1 MFRIYLPVIAAILA
15 SLWPDN
21 SLARPK
27 IAEVKSFNGR
37 PTIFVDGQPEAP
49 AFYALTHAYGGRWS
63 WEEVASRNLQNFCN
77 IGTRLFQVDLYF
89 EDIWK
94 KNSDSLNI
102 ALAQKQVRGVL
113 DVCPQ
118 ASVVIRVHVNAP
130 FWWNEANPD
139 ECTQYADGPLVDR
152 PYGAPFN
159 NEDGDTE
166 RALRASLASAKWR
179 AEAGERLKEF
189 CQRMAATTEGQS
201 VIGLHICGGIY
212 GEWHYWGFIPH
223 DPDTGPAM
231 TRYFREWLTKKYNT
245 DKALQC
251 AWNNKTFTLA
261 TASVPGTDE
270 RNHTTAGIFHD
281 PQKEQRVIDYFEAQ
295 QEVVAEDIEYFCKI
309 AKDYWPRKLIVGVFY
324 GYFHMTFCRQ
334 ATGGHLFV
342 ERIMDC
348 PYIDYLSAPQT
359 YWNDSRALGGSGTS
373 RGVIE
378 SALLHGK
385 LWLDE
390 MDNGF
395 LQKQPARDDVRSVVS
410 ADTAYAAIIRRN
422 ALLPLMRG
430 IGLWYYDFGI
440 RTSFGWWDRPLYQQQ
455 IKEEKTLF
463 DQWISEP
470 RQSAA
475 DLLVVWD
482 METFYYV
489 KNTWYPLC
497 YNQLDQA
504 NEELLRCGVTGDHV
518 YTFDLKRVNPAQ
530 YKAVLFMNTFRMT
543 ADERQLIRDKF
554 ARDGRTLIWNYLPGY
569 TDGTRLNLD
578 WVSENTGFDITPYKR
593 DTSPVVLIKNPTTEY
608 AFEGPVDPMVV
619 ITDKAAENLG
629 TIKNSG
635 EMIVGSKKFPGY
647 HAVFATLP
655 LHNSD
660 VFRQLLKL
668 AGCHVYNEENDFT
681 FANNQYVMV
690 HTKNGGPKVIALR
703 NGKRISLNMPK
714 ASTWLLNAT
723 DGRIVLPTT
732 SAD

>member
-1 MFRIYLPVIAAILA
+1 MCCKLYFGIA
-15 SLWPDN
+15 SLTLCLTASN
-21 SLARPK
+21 LHGQPK
-27 IAEVKSFNGR
+27 SAEVRPFNGR
-37 PTIFVDGQPEAP
+37 PTIFVNDKPEAP
-49 AFYALTHAYGGRWS
+49 AFYALTHSYGGRWS
-63 WEEVASRNLQNFCN
+63 WEEIASRNLQNFCA

-94 KNSDSLNI
+94 ADSDTLTI

-113 DVCPQ
+113 DVCPE

-139 ECTQYADGPLVDR
+139 KCTQYADGPRVDR

-179 AEAGERLKEF
+179 AESGEKLKEF
-189 CQRMAATTEGQS
+189 CRRMAATPEGNS
-201 VIGLHICGGIY
+201 VIGLHISGGIY

-231 TRYFREWLTKKYNT
+231 THYFRTWLTKKYKTN
-245 DKALQC
+245 KALQA
-251 AWNNKTFTLA
+251 AWNSKTFTLA
-261 TASVPGTDE
+261 NATVPGTDE

-348 PYIDYLSAPQT
+348 PYIDYLSAPQS
-359 YWNDSRALGGSGTS
+359 YWGGSRELGGSGTS

-378 SALLHGK
+378 SAMLHGK

-395 LQKQPARDDVRSVVS
+395 LQKQPSRDDVRSVVS

-463 DQWISEP
+463 DQWVNIP
-470 RQSAA
+470 QQSAA

-497 YNQLDQA
+497 YNQLDLA
-504 NEELLRCGVTGDHV
+504 NEELLRCGVVGDHV
-518 YTFDLKRVNPAQ
+518 FTFDLKKIDPQR
-530 YKAVLFMNTFRMT
+530 YKAILFMNTFRMT
-543 ADERQLIRDKF
+543 ADERRLIREKY
-554 ARDGRTLIWNYLPGY
+554 ARDDRTLIWNYLPGY
-569 TDGTRLNLD
+569 TDGSRLNLA
-578 WVSENTGFDITPYKR
+578 WVKENTGFDMAPYQR
-593 DTSPVVLIKNPTTEY
+593 DTSPLVLIKNPAAEY
-608 AFEGPVDPMVV
+608 AFEGPVDPMVT
-619 ITDKAAENLG
+619 ITDKDAETLG
-629 TIKNSG
+629 TLKNSG
-635 EMIVGSKKFPGY
+635 EVIVGRKGMGEYTS
-647 HAVFATLP
+647 VFATLP

-660 VFRQLLKL
+660 VFRYLLAQ
-668 AGCHVYNEENDFT
+668 AGCHVYNADNDFT
-681 FANNQYVMV
+681 YANSRYVMV
-690 HTKNGGPKVIALR
+690 HTKEGGNKQIVLR
-703 NGKRISLNMPK
+703 NGKQLLLDMPK
-714 ASTWLLNAT
+714 ASTWLFDAL
-723 DGRIVLPTT
+723 DGSIVLPLGER
-732 SAD
+732 